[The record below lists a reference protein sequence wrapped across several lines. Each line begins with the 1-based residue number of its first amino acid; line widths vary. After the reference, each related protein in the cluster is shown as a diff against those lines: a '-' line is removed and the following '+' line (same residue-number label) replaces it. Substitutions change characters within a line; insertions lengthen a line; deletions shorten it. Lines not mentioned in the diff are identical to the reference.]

1 MSTVPNLV
9 PTIGRRVV
17 ELRDRHRMSQ
27 AGLAE
32 RAGLNKSTLR
42 VIEHGTATGLH
53 LYTVAALAQ
62 ALQVPIGVLLGERPI
77 PVVAHWATP
86 LARALVEAEQ
96 ILKEVA

>member
-17 ELRDRHRMSQ
+17 ELRHRAGMSQ
-27 AGLAE
+27 ISLAR

-42 VIEHGTATGLH
+42 LIENGTAPGMNLH
-53 LYTVAALAQ
+53 TVAALAQ
-62 ALQVPIGVLLGERPI
+62 ALQVTIGVLVGERPI
-77 PVVAHWATP
+77 PVVPQWGTP